1 LETFPWWTEKQK
13 KLAEEVEDFV
23 EENTPR
29 AAEALWRFE
38 NPEDLIRKVGEK
50 GWYGTLIPEE
60 YGGMGGEVG
69 VTGACIVAEGLARLG
84 TIATIYSTTCFGGTH
99 QLVRLGTEE
108 QKEKWLPRIARGE
121 QINALCLTEPFV
133 GSDAAGVTTTA
144 KRVDGGYVINGK
156 KRFISTSGI
165 ADAYFVYVKTSDD
178 PADRAAYKHLTALYV
193 EKGTPGFTVE
203 RINALGVFD
212 GVRNGVLNFKDVF
225 VPEENVVGGEGMGWM
240 CMISGLNLE
249 RCLIAVGLVAG
260 MREALRYS
268 YYMSQR
274 RVQFGKRTIEFE
286 SNQYRIA
293 DMIIGYKTAR
303 LLTYHAASLI
313 DQGLEPLIE
322 ANSAKIYATETARK
336 IAEDALQVMGGD
348 GFTKYYPVEA
358 LLRDAKLLEVGGG
371 TNDVLR
377 RLISGQ
383 GWRIMGD
390 LLRPPRRRVHEEL
403 GIPIPYY
410 RNPPPLELPTRA
422 GASDP
427 EAVEESIL
435 LALAED
441 YRVNP
446 GLHMTR
452 EELKEDTGL
461 DDERLDEALLSLEE
475 KKLVDIYRDRRGVFR
490 LVKATYAGLERVRP
504 IDYFR
509 WYPDWIRE
517 DEVF

>member
-1 LETFPWWTEKQK
+1 MEPFPWWTEKQK
-13 KLAEEVEDFV
+13 RLAEEVENFV
-23 EENTPR
+23 DENTPQ
-29 AAEALWRFE
+29 AAEAVWKFE
-38 NPEDLIRKVGEK
+38 NPDDLIKKVGEK

-60 YGGMGGEVG
+60 YGGMGNEVG

-99 QLVRLGTEE
+99 QLVRLGTDE
-108 QKEKWLPRIARGE
+108 QKERWLPKIARGE

-144 KRVDGGYVINGK
+144 TRVDGGYLINGK

-165 ADAYFVYVKTSDD
+165 ADAYFVYVKTSDEPGD
-178 PADRAAYKHLTALYV
+178 KAAYKHITGLYIL
-193 EKGTPGFTVE
+193 KGMKGFTVE

-212 GVRNGVLNFKDVF
+212 AVRNGVLNFNDVF
-225 VPEENVVGGEGMGWM
+225 VPDENVIGGEGMGWM

-249 RCLIAVGLVAG
+249 RCLIAVGLVSG

-274 RVQFGKRTIEFE
+274 RVQFAKRTIEFE

-303 LLTYHAASLI
+303 LLTYYATSLL
-313 DQGLEPLIE
+313 DQGIEPLIE
-322 ANSAKIYATETARK
+322 ANSAKIYATETATR
-336 IAEDALQVMGGD
+336 IAEDALLVMGGD
-348 GFTKYYPVEA
+348 GFTKYYPIERF
-358 LLRDAKLLEVGGG
+358 LRDAKLLEVGGG

-383 GWRIMGD
+383 GWRIMKD
-390 LLRPPRRRVHEEL
+390 MLRPPRRRVHEKL

-410 RNPPPLELPTRA
+410 KDPPELELPTRA
-422 GASDP
+422 GATEP
-427 EAVEESIL
+427 EAIEESIL

-446 GLHMTR
+446 GLHLTR
-452 EELKEDTGL
+452 EELMEDTGL
-461 DDERLDEALLSLEE
+461 DDESLDEALLILEE
-475 KKLVDIYRDRRGVFR
+475 KNLIDVYRDKRGVLR
-490 LVKATYAGLERVRP
+490 LAKATYAGLEKVRP

-509 WYPDWIRE
+509 WYPEWLKK
-517 DEVF
+517 DEIF